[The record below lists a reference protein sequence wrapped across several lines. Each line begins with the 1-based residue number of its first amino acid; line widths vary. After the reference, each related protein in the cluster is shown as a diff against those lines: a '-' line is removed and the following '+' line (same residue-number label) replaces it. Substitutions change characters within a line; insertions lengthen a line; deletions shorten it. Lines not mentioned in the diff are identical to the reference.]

1 MAANNLNRLLLINS
15 KVVGIKLVVVST
27 EQFSVSVWNKRVVF
41 HSINGTYTMHAFQ
54 QYGSDKCF
62 QLVSLSTFL
71 SSTQKDYILMHTNE
85 QPIYKMKIN
94 GHNRERSNDLDD
106 HFV

>member
-1 MAANNLNRLLLINS
+1 
-15 KVVGIKLVVVST
+15 
-27 EQFSVSVWNKRVVF
+27 
-41 HSINGTYTMHAFQ
+41 MHAFQ

-85 QPIYKMKIN
+85 QQIYKMKIN
-94 GHNRERSNDLDD
+94 GHNREIE
-106 HFV
+106 